1 MLAVRNLEKLIE
13 IEADLKSQYQA
24 ELNSK
29 STQIAKGLEKQEE
42 LKASNAKLKAS
53 IAEQLEQIKTLSAST
68 SDHKRTEQLNREI
81 NARATKLQEESDTQK
96 QRIKTLQKDL
106 AVEREE
112 LKALKHL
119 DPQKMKK
126 GLDASKTKL
135 AEKTAANEL
144 LQKQY
149 SKFKRENEELKKK
162 VEEFE
167 AEAKTADADEK
178 ETAETA

>member
-29 STQIAKGLEKQEE
+29 STQIAKGIEKQEE
-42 LKASNAKLKAS
+42 LKATIAKHQAT
-53 IAEQLEQIKTLSAST
+53 IAEQLEQIKTLSSTASDT
-68 SDHKRTEQLNREI
+68 KRTEQLNREV
-81 NARATKLQEESDTQK
+81 NARAAKLQEESDSQK
-96 QRIKTLQKDL
+96 QRLKALQKDL

-112 LKALKHL
+112 LKALKKL

-126 GLDASKTKL
+126 SLDTNKTKL
-135 AEKTAANEL
+135 AEKTTANEL

-149 SKFKRENEELKKK
+149 NKFKRENEELKKK
-162 VEEFE
+162 VEELEAAAEANKTE
-167 AEAKTADADEK
+167 AET
-178 ETAETA
+178 TAE